1 MINYRCFG
9 NKEENDVGE
18 LGKLPNIGKAL
29 EEQLAYVGITTPEQ
43 LREAGS
49 KQVWLKILGI
59 DDSACYN
66 RLCALEGAIEGI
78 RWHQLSQEKKDELRE
93 FYKSVKK

>member
-1 MINYRCFG
+1 M
-9 NKEENDVGE
+9 GE
-18 LGKLPNIGKAL
+18 LGKLPNIGKVV
-29 EEQLAYVGITTPEQ
+29 EEQLAEVGITTQEQ

-49 KQVWLKILGI
+49 KQAWLKILGI

-66 RLCALEGAIEGI
+66 RLCGLEGAIEGI
-78 RWHQLSQEKKDELRE
+78 RWHQLTQEKKDELRE